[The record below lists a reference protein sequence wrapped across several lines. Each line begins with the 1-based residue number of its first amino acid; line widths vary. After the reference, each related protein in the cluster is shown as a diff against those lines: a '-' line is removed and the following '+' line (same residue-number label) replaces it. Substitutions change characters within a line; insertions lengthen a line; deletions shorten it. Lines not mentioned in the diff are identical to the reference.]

1 MTYYLALLLIWFI
14 IPIFEAFGFFHFYY
28 IKLAARGFAEPMS
41 YLAFIVGL
49 TIITP
54 MLGRYKGE
62 VLKNI
67 DIKIKECFV
76 SGLMFAVAAIVRPN
90 ILIGILVLLAVL
102 AFIFIKKLQY
112 KNLVVLC
119 IGFSPIL
126 LIPLHNFYFGE
137 KFVPLTIAAYKDWN
151 LGASPINY
159 LYGFRDIILLNLESN
174 HLKKIYLHV
183 GDEIKLHE
191 IWYHLTLLICLYVSL
206 NPYSEKALRIL
217 SFSALSLQSLMLFYH
232 VGGRYSYLTW
242 TLSLL
247 VILVWIRETVYPK
260 LLNKYMDLR

>member
-1 MTYYLALLLIWFI
+1 M
-14 IPIFEAFGFFHFYY
+14 
-28 IKLAARGFAEPMS
+28 
-41 YLAFIVGL
+41 
-49 TIITP
+49 
-54 MLGRYKGE
+54 
-62 VLKNI
+62 
-67 DIKIKECFV
+67 
-76 SGLMFAVAAIVRPN
+76 
-90 ILIGILVLLAVL
+90 
-102 AFIFIKKLQY
+102 
-112 KNLVVLC
+112 
-119 IGFSPIL
+119 
-126 LIPLHNFYFGE
+126 HNFYFGE

-159 LYGFRDIILLNLESN
+159 LYGFWDIILLNFESN

-247 VILVWIRETVYPK
+247 VILVWIKETVCPK
-260 LLNKYMDLR
+260 LLNKYMGMR